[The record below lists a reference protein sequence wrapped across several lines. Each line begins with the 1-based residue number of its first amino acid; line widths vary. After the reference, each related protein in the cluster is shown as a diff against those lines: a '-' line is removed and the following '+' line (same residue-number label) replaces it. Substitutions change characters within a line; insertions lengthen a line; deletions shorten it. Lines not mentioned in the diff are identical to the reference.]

1 MNHKGQTLVAFVI
14 LLPLVLLIF
23 ALVIDTGYILKEHI
37 RLQNTTKIILQ
48 NTFEK
53 RFEDDYEQIVW
64 QILKKNNISTQN
76 LQIKRDEK
84 SVVMENHYTV
94 DSIFGK
100 MIGLKNYKIQVR
112 LKATKVEDQIKIQK
126 E

>member
-64 QILKKNNISTQN
+64 QILKKRNFYKK
-76 LQIKRDEK
+76 IKSE
-84 SVVMENHYTV
+84 
-94 DSIFGK
+94 
-100 MIGLKNYKIQVR
+100 
-112 LKATKVEDQIKIQK
+112 
-126 E
+126 

>member
-14 LLPLVLLIF
+14 LLPLILLIF
-23 ALVIDTGYILKEHI
+23 AFVIDTGYILKEHI

-84 SVVMENHYTV
+84 SVVMENYYTV